1 MVIQA
6 VIRTRDDLVTGI
18 QGIQASTEDV
28 FTNWA
33 GGCAR
38 MSGVQ
43 AVTRDTCPAQM
54 GEIVSGEQRRQQTLS
69 SDIASS

>member
-1 MVIQA
+1 MYPRVIQA

-18 QGIQASTEDV
+18 QGIQASTED
-28 FTNWA
+28 WA
-33 GGCAR
+33 GGGAR

-43 AVTRDTCPAQM
+43 AVTRDTCPAEM